1 MAFVDR
7 IVEYPNRYILEDE
20 NGVQT
25 GPYTLI
31 RDEGEVTEA
40 GTLLNAQNLN
50 DEVDALIT
58 AKLPEVVSNTV
69 SAGTVAAGGYK
80 NVDIPITPPDG
91 KTAVG
96 IAGVYIS
103 GTNQSYC
110 STIGFY
116 IGSDGNAHVQLKNT
130 YTGSVSWS
138 VRAWAICV

>member
-7 IVEYPNRYILEDE
+7 VVEYPNRYILEDE
-20 NGVQT
+20 NGTQT

-31 RDEGEVTEA
+31 RSEGTVTEA
-40 GTLLNAQNLN
+40 GTLLDASNLTS
-50 DEVDALIT
+50 EVNSLIT

-80 NVDIPITPPDG
+80 NVEIPITPPTG

-96 IAGVYIS
+96 IVGVYVS

-116 IGSDGNAHVQLKNT
+116 IGSEGNAHVQFKNN
-130 YTGSVSWS
+130 YSGSVSWS